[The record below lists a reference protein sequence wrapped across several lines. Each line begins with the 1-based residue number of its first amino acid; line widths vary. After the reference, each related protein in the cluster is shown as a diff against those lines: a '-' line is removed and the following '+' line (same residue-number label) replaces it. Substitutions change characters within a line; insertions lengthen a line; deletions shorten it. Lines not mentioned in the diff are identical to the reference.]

1 MFKFE
6 SKNFGKRI
14 RKKEKERKKEI
25 VSEYS
30 LFNLGIPISS
40 LKKLSCR

>member
-14 RKKEKERKKEI
+14 RKDEGKQMNGRYHI
-25 VSEYS
+25 IY
-30 LFNLGIPISS
+30 GG
-40 LKKLSCR
+40 